1 MKKLLILFLV
11 CFSFGLAHCSKAEII
26 GTNFKIS
33 SELLNN
39 STSASANSYT
49 YGITV
54 PANYTT
60 NALVCL
66 ADLAARGVMTGLTYN
81 GTAMTLFAMPSPQGY
96 VYHYYLLNAA
106 TGTHNLVMSFSGTAY
121 KDWRIECYA
130 VNNVLSV
137 ASTRNDGAGNPH
149 SSPNYNTWQ
158 DTSVAN
164 KPNSLV
170 LFFGEDYQY
179 SGTISVSGSAATT
192 TLIAP
197 NYYWYTGVGWSYYEG
212 IKSNNNIQYNSFSN
226 FGMTG
231 QVLEFNLIPA
241 VGISNP
247 ANGSTVYYYDTQSV
261 LVQGNC
267 YKDGINQLAIESSY
281 ALPIPQPTVDC
292 IGGQF
297 GFIRDFGTFG
307 NNKSICLVDKDDN
320 TKYGCSTF
328 NLYPNATYPTATPT
342 STPFI
347 SVSKYDS
354 SLGSFNLFGSDNF
367 DYYSGQSWGGYST
380 STLPFEVFTTGV
392 SLTSTSTK
400 LQIYEVNSS
409 STPFSIINTLQ
420 DSLLNNIAFNGP
432 LQGQVYTA
440 DLTAT
445 STRFYYIRMVD
456 LSGNIWDSKLFT
468 LNLYSS
474 QNNLSTPAS
483 TADKLFAKTKAVL
496 RTKLLFAQFFAFYD
510 NLLAAVNATTSTPLT
525 FTMKFP
531 AGAMTSGGVGSTT
544 SATVLD
550 LTSTSV
556 PGQLATGFRPYMT
569 AAIWIIFALYCFSRV
584 KSLFGSDDEE

>member
-1 MKKLLILFLV
+1 MKKILILFLV
-11 CFSFGLAHCSKAEII
+11 IFSFALANCSRAEII

-33 SELLNN
+33 SDLLNN
-39 STSASANSYT
+39 NTSASASSYT
-49 YGITV
+49 YSVSV

-60 NALVCL
+60 NALVCV
-66 ADLAARGVMTGLTYN
+66 ADLAARNVMSSLTYN
-81 GTAMTLFAMPSPQGY
+81 GVAMTMFAMPSPQGY
-96 VYHYYLLNAA
+96 VYHYYLLGAA
-106 TGTHNLVMSFSGTAY
+106 TGTHNLVMNFSGSAY

-130 VNNVLSV
+130 VNNVQSV
-137 ASTRNDGAGNPH
+137 ASTRNDGAGNWH
-149 SSPNYNTWQ
+149 SNPNYSTWQ
-158 DTSVAN
+158 DTSVSL

-179 SGTISVSGSAATT
+179 SGTITVSGSAATT

-212 IKSNNNIQYNSFSN
+212 LKYNNNIQYNSFNIS
-226 FGMTG
+226 GMTG

-267 YKDGINQLAIESSY
+267 YKDGINQLAIENSY

-292 IGGQF
+292 INGQF
-297 GFIRDFGTFG
+297 GFIHYFGTFG
-307 NNKSICLVDKDDN
+307 NNKSICLVDKDDG

-328 NLYPNATYPTATPT
+328 NLYPTATYPTATPM

-354 SLGSFNLFGSDNF
+354 SLGNFNLFGSDNY
-367 DYYSGQSWGGYST
+367 DYYSGQSWGIYTT

-400 LQIYEVNSS
+400 LQVYEVNSS
-409 STPFSIINTLQ
+409 TTPFSIINTLQ
-420 DSLLNNIAFNGP
+420 DSTLNNITFNGP
-432 LQGQVYTA
+432 LQGQVYTT

-445 STRFYYIRMVD
+445 STRFFYVRMTD

-468 LNLYSS
+468 MNLFSS

-510 NLLAAVNATTSTPLT
+510 NLTAAINATTSTSLT
-525 FTMKFP
+525 FSMNFP
-531 AGAMTSGGVGSTT
+531 AGPLTSSGAGSTT
-544 SATVLD
+544 PATVLD
-550 LTSTSV
+550 LSATSA
-556 PGQLATGFRPYMT
+556 PGQIATGLRPYMV
-569 AAIWIIFALYCFSRV
+569 AAIWIIFALYCFGRV